1 MKAQALAKP
10 KYETI
15 DVPLAQ
21 CRGSREAKATNS
33 TVQSVLRKKSCAE
46 VIYYAIPDKKS
57 NVFCRRITLAKVDR
71 SELNL
76 DPDHPDMDDLYDT
89 ELPWAGLV
97 SFEGSSRQF
106 RARYALKV
114 FVQVTRM
121 YGDVLYLFAEGG
133 WADLN
138 PPVLLN
144 VEKNNLVASHLKLTI
159 IDDVPKKALDVMIPT
174 KFPKAL
180 IDDMRIAGYEWKDDR
195 FVGIDPTR
203 PYSEILCRPYG
214 KFLQPL
220 NGS

>member
-1 MKAQALAKP
+1 MKPQLKS
-10 KYETI
+10 KYDII

-71 SELNL
+71 TELGV
-76 DPDHPDMDDLYDT
+76 DADHPDMDDLYDT
-89 ELPWAGLV
+89 ELPWTGVV

-106 RARYALKV
+106 RARHALKV
-114 FVQVTRM
+114 FVQITRL
-121 YGDVLYLFAEGG
+121 YDDVLYLFAEGG
-133 WADLN
+133 FPNDDL
-138 PPVLLN
+138 PVAVA
-144 VEKNNLVASHLKLTI
+144 VEKNNLVASHVKLTI
-159 IDDVPKKALDVMIPT
+159 IDDMPEKALAAMIPA

-180 IDDMRIAGYEWKDDR
+180 TDDMRNAGYEWKDDR

-214 KFLQPL
+214 KLLQPL

>member
-1 MKAQALAKP
+1 MKAQAKP

-33 TVQSVLRKKSCAE
+33 TVQSVLRKKTCAE

-71 SELNL
+71 AELGIDN
-76 DPDHPDMDDLYDT
+76 DHPDMDDLYDT
-89 ELPWAGLV
+89 ELPWTGLV

-106 RARYALKV
+106 RAQYALKV
-114 FVQVTRM
+114 YVQITRM
-121 YGDVLYLFAEGG
+121 YGDVLYLFAEG
-133 WADLN
+133 AFPNDDVT
-138 PPVLLN
+138 PVLIN

-159 IDDVPKKALDVMIPT
+159 IDDTPEMAINAMIPA

-180 IDDMRIAGYEWKDDR
+180 TDDMRNAGYEWKGDR
-195 FVGIDPTR
+195 FVGIDPTK

-214 KFLQPL
+214 KLLQPL
-220 NGS
+220 NGN